1 MGHGVSVNG
10 SFGIRETHTE
20 RYPASVMAKADG
32 VDGRAQ
38 RWENHKLKR
47 RQLILQSAMALLSS
61 EGRGAGVRE
70 IAEHAGVPRSVVY
83 RIFRDREDL
92 DEQLRAVIVDDLM
105 AALAPSLAP
114 HGTIEN
120 AIRDAVGSYVGW
132 IEANPNLHHFLSTG
146 SATKPTIGSRVVA
159 STRVAIGRQLAE
171 IACDVLTAVGAD
183 PRYGESTAFAL
194 TGMVDAT
201 VNRWL
206 AQPDPELSV
215 AELSEFLQQAAW
227 QLICAAGTQNG
238 VVLTPE
244 TRLDDLVRDSSRT

>member
-1 MGHGVSVNG
+1 M
-10 SFGIRETHTE
+10 
-20 RYPASVMAKADG
+20 ADG
-32 VDGRAQ
+32 GDGRTQ
-38 RWENHKLKR
+38 RWESHKLER
-47 RQLILQSAMALLSS
+47 RQKILRSAMDLLSS

-92 DEQLRAVIVDDLM
+92 DEQLRGAIVDDLM
-105 AALAPSLAP
+105 ATLAPSLVP
-114 HGTIEN
+114 HDTIEKT
-120 AIRDAVGSYVGW
+120 IRDAVSSYVGW
-132 IEANPNLHHFLSTG
+132 IEANPKLHHFLSTG

-171 IACDVLTAVGAD
+171 VARTVLTAVGAD
-183 PRYGESTAFAL
+183 PRYGESIAFAL
-194 TGMVDAT
+194 TGMVDST

-206 AQPDPELSV
+206 TQSDPDLTA

-227 QLICAAGTQNG
+227 QLICATSNRDG

-244 TRLDDLVRDSSRT
+244 TRLADLVADPADSSAATPVTAPTT